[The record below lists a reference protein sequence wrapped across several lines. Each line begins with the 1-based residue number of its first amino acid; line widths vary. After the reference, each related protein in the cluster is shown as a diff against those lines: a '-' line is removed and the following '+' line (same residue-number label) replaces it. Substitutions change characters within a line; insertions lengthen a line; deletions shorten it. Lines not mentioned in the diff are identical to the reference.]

1 MSKFQQLFTNTIIFA
16 IGNVLTKLILFLL
29 MPLYTTS
36 LTTEQYGIADLLT
49 NSIELILPIMTL
61 CISDAVFRLSIDIDI
76 DKKSLLSNGL
86 YILIR
91 GNIIFILI
99 ILIFSLLFPNE
110 LWFYF
115 YILYLSNSVRQLMA
129 QFTRG
134 IGLVKEFALSGIISA
149 IALVISNIILLLGLN
164 GGVKSYLIAIIISNI
179 SSIIYLVRTGKL
191 TDYIEKKSVNKK
203 LLKDMLKFSIP
214 NIPNMLSWWINN
226 VSSRYIISMICGANI
241 AGMFAAASKIPSL
254 INVLSSIFQQ
264 AWQYSSSKEYV
275 ENENSSF
282 YNDVFQYY
290 SGFILIASSSLL
302 MIIPYISKYVLL
314 GEFYEGWR
322 YIPLLLVSATIGCY
336 SSFFGTFYLVVKK
349 NTVGMISTI
358 VGASINL
365 AICIVTI
372 PTIGVYGALIASI
385 FSYSVIT
392 YIRIITTRKYVSIE
406 VNMKKLTICICIL
419 LFQSILL
426 VLDIKYKSIG
436 IILLYI
442 GNVSINIKTL
452 YTPIKQMIRKLISI

>member
-36 LTTEQYGIADLLT
+36 LTAEQYGIADLLT
-49 NSIELILPIMTL
+49 NSIELILPVMTL

-76 DKKSLLSNGL
+76 DKKSLLSNGV

-91 GNIIFILI
+91 GSIIFILI

-115 YILYLSNSVRQLMA
+115 YILYLSNAVRQLMA

-149 IALVISNIILLLGLN
+149 VALVISNIILLLALN

-179 SSIIYLVRTGKL
+179 SSIVYLVRIGKL
-191 TDYIEKKSVNKK
+191 TDYIEKESVNKK
-203 LLKDMLKFSIP
+203 LLKNMLKFSIP

-282 YNDVFQYY
+282 YNDVFKYY

-372 PTIGVYGALIASI
+372 PTIGVYGALIASV

-406 VNMKKLTICICIL
+406 VDMKKLTICIGIL

-442 GNVSINIKTL
+442 VNVLINIKTL
-452 YTPIKQMIRKLISI
+452 YTPIKQMICKLISI